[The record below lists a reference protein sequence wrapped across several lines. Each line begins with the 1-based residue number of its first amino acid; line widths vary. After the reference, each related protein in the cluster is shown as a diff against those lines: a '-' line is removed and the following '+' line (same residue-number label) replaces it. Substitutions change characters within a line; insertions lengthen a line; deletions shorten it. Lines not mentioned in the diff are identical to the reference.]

1 MPKRVGFARIYMD
14 IQTSFFITA
23 VVAMTLALLLF
34 FIKVP
39 SSPYARRLGH
49 TKNAIA
55 GSFAL
60 AGLIFIYTMTRIDYE
75 WNDFYPA
82 MMMFVV
88 TALSSVILFFA
99 VEPYGPQPFRRR
111 PLLAESDD
119 CGDLVYGTGLLL

>member
-14 IQTSFFITA
+14 IQTSFFFTA
-23 VVAMTLALLLF
+23 VVAITLALLLF

-60 AGLIFIYTMTRIDYE
+60 AGLIFIMR
-75 WNDFYPA
+75 
-82 MMMFVV
+82 
-88 TALSSVILFFA
+88 VI
-99 VEPYGPQPFRRR
+99 V
-111 PLLAESDD
+111 
-119 CGDLVYGTGLLL
+119 